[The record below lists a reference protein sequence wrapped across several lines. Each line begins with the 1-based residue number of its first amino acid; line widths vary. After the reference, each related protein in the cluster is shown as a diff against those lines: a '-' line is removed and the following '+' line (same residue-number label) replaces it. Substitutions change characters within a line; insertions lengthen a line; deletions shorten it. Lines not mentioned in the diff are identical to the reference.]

1 MKLKIM
7 DIDLLVPC
15 RRFSIDYSYTDKRQ
29 LPILSE
35 YALKLCYELD
45 TLNSSILCN
54 FFGISQFEASIL
66 IDKLVKDSLVTFN
79 NEFIELTPYCRQR
92 FDEASGDTT
101 RFFEYKDDSAVI
113 AMELNN
119 YGILPP
125 SFKYISDSL
134 IYGLPIIDPEA
145 LVDVNKKA
153 TGGFS
158 KNYSYYLKEFKSEQS
173 LTTHNEL
180 YKVGNI
186 SVKDDGLIQIGAEV
200 SIDSKNFMLST
211 EVSNVEIYENIDT
224 DYLCDQLNEHTII
237 DDQSGGEYK
246 NDLLNH
252 CEVFD
257 DAFISE
263 FTRSDKIF
271 DLVKAMKEYVG
282 KWLYP
287 DQLTS
292 TIIGYHY
299 NYDNQ
304 LRIRSLLE
312 SVNKDI
318 PLNQN
323 IDSVDSLMLI
333 NPYSALW
340 GKSRMLYEFGKKV
353 TRPQYSLLGNLKP
366 GQVNDAKQF
375 FRSFSTPVSINEYV
389 FSNRTFCLLA
399 PGRFAI
405 AQYYFPHPSTGKLY
419 IPIGYVTT
427 NSDKLIKISKALC
440 AELEKVNILG
450 NGLPKKNE
458 RDSFDSEQLQKGIR
472 DWLSNQSFNTFVQ
485 GSSQL
490 NLANY

>member
-35 YALKLCYELD
+35 YALKLCYELE
-45 TLNSSILCN
+45 TLNSSTLCD

-66 IDKLVKDSLVTFN
+66 IDKLVKDSLVRFN
-79 NEFIELTPYCRQR
+79 NDSIELTPYCRQR
-92 FDEASGDTT
+92 FDEASGDAT
-101 RFFEYKDDSAVI
+101 RFFEYKDDSAAI
-113 AMELNN
+113 TMELNN

-125 SFKYISDSL
+125 SRKYISDSL
-134 IYGLPIIDPEA
+134 VYGLPIIDPEA

-158 KNYSYYLKEFKSEQS
+158 KNYSYYLKEYKSEQS
-173 LTTHNEL
+173 LTTQNEL

-186 SVKDDGLIQIGAEV
+186 SVKADGLMQIGAEV

-224 DYLCDQLNEHTII
+224 DYLCDQLNENTII
-237 DDQSGGEYK
+237 GNQSGGEYK
-246 NDLLNH
+246 NDLVNH

-263 FTRSDKIF
+263 FTRPDKQF
-271 DLVKAMKEYVG
+271 DLGKAMKEYVG

-287 DQLTS
+287 DQLTT
-292 TIIGYHY
+292 TIIGFHY
-299 NYDNQ
+299 NSDNQ

-312 SVNKDI
+312 SANKET
-318 PLNQN
+318 PLNEN
-323 IDSVDSLMLI
+323 ADPADSIMLI
-333 NPYSALW
+333 NPYTALW
-340 GKSRMLYEFGKKV
+340 GKSSMLYQFTKHI
-353 TRPQYSLLGNLKP
+353 TCPLYSLISNLEV

-375 FRSFSTPVSINEYV
+375 FYRFSRPVSMDKPI

-399 PGRFAI
+399 PGRFAV
-405 AQYYFPHPSTGKLY
+405 AQYYFPHPSINKIH
-419 IPIGYVTT
+419 IPIGHVTA
-427 NSDKLIKISKALC
+427 NPEKLKIISEALC
-440 AELEKVNILG
+440 AELEKPNKLG
-450 NGLPKKNE
+450 NGLAKRNE
-458 RDSFDSEQLQKGIR
+458 RDSFDAEQLQKDIR
-472 DWLSNQSFNTFVQ
+472 DWLSNQSSKRVVQ
-485 GSSQL
+485 GVNQ
-490 NLANY
+490 